1 MFVRVSLND
10 QFRSLCSFFIYIND
24 IVADINGSIKLFADD
39 TSLYM
44 IVDDPVDAAD
54 SLNTD
59 LAKIHEWSMK
69 WLVKFNSDNT
79 ESMIVSRKSNRPFH
93 PPLMMDN
100 KIINMVSEH
109 KHLRLTISNDGHWGK
124 HVDLINTKAFTRVN
138 IMRKFKFI
146 LDRRTLD
153 KIYLTFIRHLL
164 EYGNVV
170 WDFKTVYLTNKL
182 ESAQAEA
189 ANVVAGGTRLVSLSK
204 LYGETGWEYLK
215 IRREKHRLTYFY
227 KMNNGLTPGYLKPSE
242 IFTITI
248 QDIQH

>member
-1 MFVRVSLND
+1 MRVSLND

-39 TSLYM
+39 TSLYK

-100 KIINMVSEH
+100 KIINMVSGH
-109 KHLRLTISNDGHWGK
+109 KDLGLTISNDGHWGK
-124 HVDLINTKAFTRVN
+124 HVDLITK
-138 IMRKFKFI
+138 
-146 LDRRTLD
+146 
-153 KIYLTFIRHLL
+153 
-164 EYGNVV
+164 
-170 WDFKTVYLTNKL
+170 
-182 ESAQAEA
+182 
-189 ANVVAGGTRLVSLSK
+189 SLYQS
-204 LYGETGWEYLK
+204 
-215 IRREKHRLTYFY
+215 
-227 KMNNGLTPGYLKPSE
+227 
-242 IFTITI
+242 
-248 QDIQH
+248 